1 MQILMAFKKAF
12 SISVYQLQLNLT
24 TFFNNRGLNCVGP
37 LYVRFFPPINVVS
50 HSPLLSESIDLEPWI
65 WKANSKI
72 ILEF

>member
-37 LYVRFFPPINVVS
+37 LYVRFFPPNKC
-50 HSPLLSESIDLEPWI
+50 SIT
-65 WKANSKI
+65 
-72 ILEF
+72 